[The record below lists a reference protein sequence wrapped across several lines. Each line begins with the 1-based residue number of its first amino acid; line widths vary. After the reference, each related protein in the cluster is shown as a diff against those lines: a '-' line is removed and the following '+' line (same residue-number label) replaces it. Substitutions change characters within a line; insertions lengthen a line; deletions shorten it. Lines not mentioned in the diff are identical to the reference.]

1 MANEFVNYLNSMN
14 NASSSNINS
23 LAESQVLSNYY
34 HEIQVTRNIGTYI
47 SEQIKQNRNECFI
60 LTGHAGDGKTSILV
74 QVLRELGLLEKG
86 KKLEDRKRIK
96 ENDIEL
102 LYVKDMSE
110 LNKEQQVKYLEE
122 ALKCPEV
129 NASSILI
136 TNTGPLLN
144 TFKAL
149 FNNDIDIENI
159 ILNQLDSNKN
169 DYLEIKGFRFK
180 LINIARVDN
189 VCFSKQILYKLVKE
203 DLWSQCKGCDHT
215 EYCHI
220 CTNYNCVNNNFDRV
234 SNFIEAYYRYL
245 YENDKRVTIRQIVSQ
260 LSFAFTGNV
269 SCKEIQK
276 RKDKNIKFAY
286 NFANLFFGFRG
297 THEIDNSDQIK
308 AIKELKA
315 LNIDSK
321 SLDEDYNMIV
331 RHDFSCFNE
340 DIRDIIQTKWEDFS
354 KRYKKD
360 ISDSNDFLLNNNTE
374 EDINM
379 RKALRR
385 FYIMYS
391 NVNDEEDFD
400 NKISQIFGKV
410 FPIYNRGII
419 NKYSKNDIKALKD
432 LVHRAI
438 YINNVGVPPKGN
450 KDDIYLTL
458 KRNDGSFQNVF
469 LEIGR
474 VRKRDIDIVQESVAS
489 EFDDMEYKNE
499 LFIMLDRDED
509 YMFPM
514 TLPILNY
521 FNSISEGAIVTNV
534 NPILGHGI
542 ARLNAMLLEK
552 FNSSNDGELLDNECR
567 LIINTASETI
577 GVKVE
582 IDNKT
587 LYIE

>member
-1 MANEFVNYLNSMN
+1 MANEFVSYLNSMN

-23 LAESQVLSNYY
+23 LAESQVLSDYY

-47 SEQIKQNRNECFI
+47 SNQIKQNRNECFI

-74 QVLRELGLLEKG
+74 QVLRELELLEKG

-96 ENDIEL
+96 ENDLEL

-110 LNKEQQVKYLEE
+110 LNKEQQVRYLEE
-122 ALKCPEV
+122 ALKCPKE

-144 TFKAL
+144 TFKNL
-149 FNNDIDIENI
+149 FNNDADIENT
-159 ILNQLDSNKN
+159 ILNQLDTNKN
-169 DYLEIKGFRFK
+169 EYVEIKGFKFK

-189 VCFSKQILYKLVKE
+189 VCFSKQILRKLVKE
-203 DLWSQCKGCDHT
+203 DLWSQCKECIHS

-220 CTNYNCVNNNFDRV
+220 CTNYNSVNNNFDRV

-245 YENDKRVTIRQIVSQ
+245 YENDKRVTIRQIISQ
-260 LSFAFTGNV
+260 LSFAFTGNIG
-269 SCKEIQK
+269 CNEIQK

-297 THEIDNSDQIK
+297 TSEIDSSNQIK

-321 SLDEDYNMIV
+321 SLNEDYNMIV

-340 DIRDIIQTKWEDFS
+340 DIRKIIQTKWEDFS
-354 KRYKKD
+354 KRYRKD
-360 ISDSNDFLLNNNTE
+360 VSDSKDFLLNNNKE

-391 NVNDEEDFD
+391 NVNSEEDFD
-400 NKISQIFGKV
+400 NVMNQIFGKV
-410 FPIYNRGII
+410 FPIYNRGIMS
-419 NKYSKNDIKALKD
+419 KYSRNDSKSLTN
-432 LVHRAI
+432 LVYKAI

-450 KDDIYLTL
+450 NDDIYLTL

-474 VRKRDIDIVQESVAS
+474 VKKRDIDIIQKSVTN

-499 LFIMLDRDED
+499 MFIELDRDED
-509 YMFPM
+509 YLFPL

-521 FNSISEGAIVTNV
+521 FNSISEGAIVTSV

-552 FNSSNDGELLDNECR
+552 FNSSNDKSLSENEFR

-577 GVKVE
+577 DVKIE
-582 IDNKT
+582 IDNET